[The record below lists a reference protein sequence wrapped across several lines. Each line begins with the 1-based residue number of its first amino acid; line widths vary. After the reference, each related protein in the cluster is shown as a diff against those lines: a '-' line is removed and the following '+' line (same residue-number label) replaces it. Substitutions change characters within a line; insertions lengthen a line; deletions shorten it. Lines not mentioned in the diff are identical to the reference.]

1 MIKLTGH
8 NVGIKPQFYDNKT
21 ESGLLYIPEDSIR
34 RANQGTVIY
43 VGDEVKSVSVG
54 DYVLF
59 SGYSGTTVRTDEG
72 VTIIMHEDFLTCKI
86 TDDVGEVPGLYL
98 LQNRSS
104 LWEADIY
111 FPAPILTVIELLNK
125 YRPTLD
131 VKVGK
136 PPLDAYNIRSNDAD

>member
-1 MIKLTGH
+1 MIKLVTGR
-8 NVGIKPQFYDNKT
+8 NVGIKPQFYDNKS

-43 VGDEVKSVSVG
+43 IGEKVKSVKVG

-72 VTIIMHEDFLTCKI
+72 VTIIMHEEFLTCAI
-86 TDDVGEVPGLYL
+86 TDDVGIIPGLWL
-98 LQNRSS
+98 HDPNGLG
-104 LWEADIY
+104 EDAY
-111 FPAPILTVIELLNK
+111 FEAPILTVIELLNK
-125 YRPTLD
+125 ARPTLD